1 MTTQSIALGWGDAF
15 LLGQGPEAAALA
27 NVDRQTLIDRCW
39 ARAFPPPFDELRA
52 DVAADL
58 TDRWSEPCEAVFE
71 FLAENNPPQ
80 LLKLIASNRLR
91 ATDLTFAAEIAGRLS
106 DSTPVRRTLLPL
118 LSHADAVVRE
128 GAIYGLAA
136 HADQTVRSEL
146 ARLSASDP
154 SPAVRQAAT
163 DTLADL

>member
-1 MTTQSIALGWGDAF
+1 MTTSCSLAANALGIVAWGD
-15 LLGQGPEAAALA
+15 EALRLKTLWESNLNQWYAGLA
-27 NVDRQTLIDRCW
+27 V
-39 ARAFPPPFDELRA
+39 APPFDELSPT
-52 DVAADL
+52 VAVEIS
-58 TDRWSEPCEAVFE
+58 RQWSEPCEAVFE
-71 FLAENNPPQ
+71 FLAENHPPQ

-91 ATDLTFAAEIAGRLS
+91 ATDLTFAAEIAGRLA
-106 DSTPVRRTLLPL
+106 DSTAVRRTLLPL

-128 GAIYGLAA
+128 GAIYGLAP